1 MSIVKALQ
9 QSAMPVAQAC
19 QLVGLS
25 RATFYRLSRNYQ
37 HYRPVAVPTPQR
49 DRDQPAALTPPER
62 SEVLAVITDEQ
73 YADLSVVQ
81 TYWRALDTGVVGC
94 SQRTFYRIAK
104 AHDLTGDRRRRRG
117 GATTQT
123 SRNTP
128 IVHATRPD
136 ELWSWDI
143 SDLRGPR
150 SQDRY
155 KLYLALDV
163 FSRCPMAWRIEH
175 TESTNLAIKMFSRA
189 FLEHRIP
196 DGLHA
201 DNGPSMRAH
210 DMIDALHDA
219 GVVPSFSRPRVSDDN
234 PFSES
239 LFKTIKYDLTCP
251 DTFDN
256 IEHARSWTEQFM
268 HDYTH
273 HHRHSGLGYYTPASV
288 HDGTATTMQLQRQK
302 TLDTYY
308 QQHPRRFRQPPHA
321 PRLPQPT
328 GINTH
333 LSQTG

>member
-1 MSIVKALQ
+1 
-9 QSAMPVAQAC
+9 MPVAQAC
-19 QLVGLS
+19 VLVGLS

-37 HYRPVAVPTPQR
+37 HYRPVAVPMPQR
-49 DRDQPAALTPPER
+49 DREQPAALTSPER
-62 SEVLAVITDEQ
+62 CAVLAVITDEQ
-73 YADLSVVQ
+73 YADRSVVQ
-81 TYWRALDTGVVGC
+81 TYWRAFDAGTVTC

-104 AHDLTGDRRRRRG
+104 DHHLTGDRRRRRG

-128 IVHATRPD
+128 IVHATKPD
-136 ELWSWDI
+136 DLWSWDI

-175 TESTNLAIKMFSRA
+175 TESSSLAIKMFSRA
-189 FLEHRIP
+189 FQEHRIP

-201 DNGPSMRAH
+201 DNGASMRAH
-210 DMIDALHDA
+210 DMIDALHHA
-219 GVVPSFSRPRVSDDN
+219 GVVPSYSRPRVSDDN

-251 DTFDN
+251 DRFDN
-256 IEHARSWTEQFM
+256 IEHARSWTKQFL

-288 HDGTATTMQLQRQK
+288 HDGTATNVQQHRQQA
-302 TLDTYY
+302 LDTYY
-308 QQHPRRFRQPPHA
+308 QQHPRRFRQPPQA
-321 PRLPQPT
+321 PQLPQPT

-333 LSQTG
+333 LSQAG